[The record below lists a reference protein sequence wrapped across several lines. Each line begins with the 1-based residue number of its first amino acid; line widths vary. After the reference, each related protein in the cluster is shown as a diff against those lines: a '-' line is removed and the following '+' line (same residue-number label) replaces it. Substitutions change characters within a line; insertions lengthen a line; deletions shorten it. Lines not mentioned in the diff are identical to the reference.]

1 MGRMFRNK
9 FNKSLQFRF
18 LTIIFSILVVATIV
32 ASLAIA
38 INEGIN
44 QKNSLKSAGTRMA
57 SYVAQI
63 SQEALITKD
72 TVKLDATVNEVNNS
86 EDIAYSYISD
96 DQGQPLTS
104 LYASINYRLPAINAI
119 LLEHPGQ
126 LQFQD
131 IFNKINSQEPI
142 VEVSA
147 PIMMGPSMIASRK
160 LGTVVIG
167 LTETKMRRDIART
180 LFFIIIFNIG
190 GAILLGF
197 FFFMASTRIIFQ
209 PISELARASSRLA
222 TGDLSTKVRID
233 TMGEVET
240 LVNSF
245 NEMVDNLQKV
255 TVSKEYMDNILK
267 SMINTLLVVSADNI
281 IMSSNA
287 AASRLLGYQ
296 EEELIGQP
304 LGMIITSETPIN
316 ESWMSMLLAHGSID
330 NVEESYRTKDGRDLT
345 VLLSASV
352 MRDENHLLRGI
363 IYVAQDISTR
373 KQAENDLKESE
384 ERLRYLASQLMDAQ
398 ERERKRVA
406 HELHDNLGQS
416 LLTLKL
422 QFSRITRNL
431 PADQVNLKEDCQ
443 YSVDYL
449 QEIIE
454 DVRRLSYN
462 LTPAVLDIGLKAAVT
477 DLIGEFNDQQH
488 INCSLKID
496 DIESLLSFDDKINL
510 YRIVQEA
517 LTNISKYSKAAQV
530 LVSLQRINR
539 QVVLAVEDDGEGFD
553 VTQILRRGKDKGL
566 GLSSMEERARIMG
579 GTFTIASQPHSGTKI
594 TIIVPRRDG

>member
-1 MGRMFRNK
+1 MFRNK

-18 LTIIFSILVVATIV
+18 LTITFSILVVATMVTSI
-32 ASLAIA
+32 AIA
-38 INEGIN
+38 INEGITH
-44 QKNSLKSAGTRMA
+44 KNSLKSEGTRMA

-86 EDIAYSYISD
+86 DDIAYSYISD
-96 DQGQPLTS
+96 DQGKPLTS

-119 LLEHPGQ
+119 LLEHAGKR
-126 LQFQD
+126 QFQD
-131 IFNKINSQEPI
+131 IFNKIKSQEPI

-147 PIMMGPSMIASRK
+147 PIMMGPSMIVSRK
-160 LGTVVIG
+160 LGTVIIG
-167 LTETKMRRDIART
+167 LTENKMRRDIART
-180 LFFIIIFNIG
+180 LLFIIIFNIG
-190 GAILLGF
+190 GAIFLGF
-197 FFFMASTRIIFQ
+197 FFFIASTKMIFN

-222 TGDLSTKVRID
+222 TGDLSTRVHID

-245 NEMVDNLQKV
+245 NEMVGNLQKV

-267 SMINTLLVVSADNI
+267 SMINTLFVVSADNT
-281 IMSSNA
+281 IMSCNTA
-287 AASRLLGYQ
+287 ANRLLGYK

-316 ESWMSMLLAHGSID
+316 ESWLSMLLANDSID
-330 NVEESYRTKDGRDLT
+330 NVEESYRTKDGRQLT

-352 MRDENHLLRGI
+352 LRDKNQLLRGI

-398 ERERKRVA
+398 ERERKRIA

-422 QFSRITRNL
+422 QFNRITRNL
-431 PADQVNLKEDCQ
+431 PADLATLKEDCQ
-443 YSVDYL
+443 YSLDYL

-477 DLIGEFNDQQH
+477 DLIDEFCGQH
-488 INCSLKID
+488 NIRCASKID
-496 DIESLLSFDDKINL
+496 DIESLLSFDYKINL

-517 LTNISKYSKAAQV
+517 LTNISKYSKATQV
-530 LVSLQRINR
+530 LVSLKKINH

-553 VTQILRRGKDKGL
+553 VPQVLARRGKQKGL

-579 GTFTIASQPHSGTKI
+579 GTFTIASQPDSGTKI
-594 TIIVPRRDG
+594 TITVPLREG

>member
-1 MGRMFRNK
+1 MFRNK

-18 LTIIFSILVVATIV
+18 LTIIFCILVVATMVTSI
-32 ASLAIA
+32 AIA
-38 INEGIN
+38 INEGITN
-44 QKNSLKSAGTRMA
+44 INSLKSEGTRLA
-57 SYVAQI
+57 SYVAQV

-72 TVKLDATVNEVNNS
+72 TILLDAAVNEADDS
-86 EDIAYSYISD
+86 EDIAYCYISD
-96 DQGQPLTS
+96 AQGKPLTS

-119 LLEHPGQ
+119 LLKSAGK
-126 LQFQD
+126 LQFPD
-131 IFNKINSQEPI
+131 IISRIKRREPT
-142 VEVSA
+142 VEVSV
-147 PIMMGPSMIASRK
+147 PVKMGPSMIDSR
-160 LGTVVIG
+160 TVGKVIMG
-167 LTETKMRRDIART
+167 LTENKMRRDIART
-180 LFFIIIFNIG
+180 ILFIVIFNIG
-190 GAILLGF
+190 GAIFLGF
-197 FFFMASTRIIFQ
+197 FFYIASTKIIFN
-209 PISELARASSRLA
+209 PISELARASTRLA
-222 TGDLSTKVRID
+222 TGDLSTRVHID
-233 TMGEVET
+233 TMGEVAT
-240 LVNSF
+240 LVKSF

-267 SMINTLLVVSADNI
+267 SMINTLLVVSADNT
-281 IMSSNA
+281 IMSCNA
-287 AASRLLGYQ
+287 AASRLLGYM
-296 EEELIGQP
+296 EGELIGQP
-304 LGMIITSETPIN
+304 LGMIITSETPIK
-316 ESWMSMLLAHGSID
+316 ESWMSELLAHGSID
-330 NVEESYRTKDGRDLT
+330 NVEELYRTKDGRDLT

-422 QFSRITRNL
+422 QFDRITRIL
-431 PADQVNLKEDCQ
+431 PADLANLKEDCQ
-443 YSVDYL
+443 YSLDYL

-462 LTPAVLDIGLKAAVT
+462 LTPAVLDIGLKAAIT
-477 DLIGEFNDQQH
+477 DLIDEFNDQQS

-496 DIESLLSFDDKINL
+496 DIESLLSFDYKINL

-517 LTNISKYSKAAQV
+517 LTNISKYSKATQV
-530 LVSLQRINR
+530 LVSLQRLNR
-539 QVVLAVEDDGEGFD
+539 QVVLAVEDDGESFD
-553 VTQILRRGKDKGL
+553 VPQVLARRGKEKGL

-579 GTFTIASQPHSGTKI
+579 GTFAIASQPDSGTKI
-594 TIIVPRRDG
+594 TITVPLRDG

>member
-1 MGRMFRNK
+1 MFRNK

-18 LTIIFSILVVATIV
+18 LTIIFSILVVATMV
-32 ASLAIA
+32 ASIAIA
-38 INEGIN
+38 INEGIHH
-44 QKNSLKSAGTRMA
+44 KNSLKSEGTRMA

-96 DQGQPLTS
+96 DQGKPLTS

-119 LLEHPGQ
+119 LLEHAGR

-131 IFNKINSQEPI
+131 IFNKIKSHEPI

-147 PIMMGPSMIASRK
+147 PIMMGPSMIVSRK
-160 LGTVVIG
+160 LGTVIIG
-167 LTETKMRRDIART
+167 MTQNKMRRDIART
-180 LFFIIIFNIG
+180 LLFIIIFNIG
-190 GAILLGF
+190 GAIFLGF
-197 FFFMASTRIIFQ
+197 FFFIASTKMIFH

-222 TGDLSTKVRID
+222 TGDLSTRVHID

-267 SMINTLLVVSADNI
+267 SMINTLLVVSADNT

-287 AASRLLGYQ
+287 AANRLLGYK

-304 LGMIITSETPIN
+304 LGMIITSETPID
-316 ESWMSMLLAHGSID
+316 ESWMSMLLTNGSID
-330 NVEESYRTKDGRDLT
+330 NVEESYRTKDGRQLT

-352 MRDENHLLRGI
+352 MRDENDLLRGI

-398 ERERKRVA
+398 ERERKRIA

-422 QFSRITRNL
+422 QFNRITRSL
-431 PADQVNLKEDCQ
+431 PADLANVKEDCQ
-443 YSVDYL
+443 YSLDYL

-477 DLIGEFNDQQH
+477 ELMDEFCGQQN
-488 INCSLKID
+488 ISCALKID
-496 DIESLLSFDDKINL
+496 DIDSLLSFDYKINL

-539 QVVLAVEDDGEGFD
+539 EVVLAVEDDGVGFD
-553 VTQILRRGKDKGL
+553 VPQILARRGKKKGL
-566 GLSSMEERARIMG
+566 GVSSMGERARIMG
-579 GTFTIASQPHSGTKI
+579 GTFAIASQPNSGTKI
-594 TIIVPRRDG
+594 TVTVPLRDG

>member
-1 MGRMFRNK
+1 MFRNK

-18 LTIIFSILVVATIV
+18 LTIIFCILVVATLVTSI
-32 ASLAIA
+32 AIA
-38 INEGIN
+38 LNEGITHR
-44 QKNSLKSAGTRMA
+44 NSLKSEGTRLA
-57 SYVAQI
+57 SFVAQV
-63 SQEALITKD
+63 SQEAMINKD
-72 TVKLDATVNEVNNS
+72 AIQLDAAVNEADDA
-86 EDIAYSYISD
+86 EDIAYCYISD
-96 DQGQPLTS
+96 DQGKPLTS

-119 LLEHPGQ
+119 LLQSAGK
-126 LQFQD
+126 LQFAD
-131 IFNKINSQEPI
+131 IISRIKRQEPTI
-142 VEVSA
+142 EVSV
-147 PIMMGPSMIASRK
+147 PVKMGPSMIASRQ
-160 LGTVVIG
+160 LGTVIIG
-167 LTETKMRRDIART
+167 LTEGKMRRDIGRT
-180 LFFIIIFNIG
+180 ILFIVVFNIG

-197 FFFMASTRIIFQ
+197 FFFMASTKIIFN

-222 TGDLSTKVRID
+222 TGDLSTRVHID

-267 SMINTLLVVSADNI
+267 SMINALLVVSADNT

-287 AASRLLGYQ
+287 AASSLLGYT
-296 EEELIGQP
+296 EGELIGQP
-304 LGMIITSETPIN
+304 LGMIITSETPVK
-316 ESWMSMLLAHGSID
+316 ESWMSVLLANDSID
-330 NVEESYRTKDGRDLT
+330 NVEEFYRTQDGRYLT

-352 MRDENHLLRGI
+352 MRDENHLVRGI
-363 IYVAQDISTR
+363 IYVAQDISKR
-373 KQAENDLKESE
+373 KQVENDLKESE
-384 ERLRYLASQLMDAQ
+384 ERLRYLASQLMNAQ

-422 QFSRITRNL
+422 QFNRITRNL
-431 PADQVNLKEDCQ
+431 PADLANLKEDCQ
-443 YSVDYL
+443 YSLDYL

-477 DLIGEFNDQQH
+477 ELVDEFCDQQN
-488 INCSLKID
+488 IGCASKID
-496 DIESLLSFDDKINL
+496 DIESLLSFDHKINL

-530 LVSLQRINR
+530 LVSLKRINR
-539 QVVLAVEDDGEGFD
+539 QVVLAIEDDGGGFD
-553 VTQILRRGKDKGL
+553 LPRVLARRGKDKGL

-579 GTFTIASQPHSGTKI
+579 GTFAIASQPDSGTTI
-594 TIIVPRRDG
+594 TITVPLHER